1 MLNPNRGEF
10 TRLPQSGKVTGEYT
24 MDGTNHNLLEN
35 KVILVTGAGQGIGQ
49 AMTTVF
55 AQNGAIVYANDVRHG
70 TVEEWNEAVNQ
81 AASGEVRPLYF
92 DISSEQEAKTAV
104 MKIKKEVGHID
115 GMVNNAGVEF
125 NELIGMI
132 SRDNMEK
139 MFSVNVYGAINMLQI
154 VSRVMSR
161 QESGGSI
168 VNIASMTALRGNRGQ
183 LVYSATKGAIVSLT
197 KSAAKEL
204 AEKKI
209 RVNAIAPGLTNTAMM
224 QQADNDKLQSRI
236 NNICMGRLAE
246 PEDIAKAC
254 MFMLSDLSSYVSGQ
268 VLAVDGCTIM

>member
-1 MLNPNRGEF
+1 M
-10 TRLPQSGKVTGEYT
+10 
-24 MDGTNHNLLEN
+24 
-35 KVILVTGAGQGIGQ
+35 IIVTGAGRGIGQ
-49 AMTTVF
+49 AISTLF
-55 AQNGAIVYANDVRHG
+55 AQNGAIVYANDVREG
-70 TVEEWNEAVNQ
+70 TVEKWNALVNA

-92 DISSEQEAKTAV
+92 DISSEAEAKSAIMT
-104 MKIKKEVGHID
+104 IKKSCGHID
-115 GMVNNAGVEF
+115 GLVNNAGVEF

-139 MFSVNVYGAINMLQI
+139 MFTVNVYGAINMLQI

-161 QESGGSI
+161 QDNGGSI

-183 LVYSATKGAIVSLT
+183 LVYSATKGAVVSLT

-209 RVNAIAPGLTNTAMM
+209 RVNAIAPGLTNTEMM
-224 QQADNDKLQSRI
+224 QQADQKMLQSRI

-246 PEDIAKAC
+246 PDDIAKAC
-254 MFMLSDLSSYVSGQ
+254 LFMVSDLSEYVSGQ
-268 VLAVDGCTIM
+268 ILAVDGCTIM

>member
-1 MLNPNRGEF
+1 MGENQTF
-10 TRLPQSGKVTGEYT
+10 DLLKGKV
-24 MDGTNHNLLEN
+24 
-35 KVILVTGAGQGIGQ
+35 IIVTGAGRGIGQ
-49 AMTTVF
+49 AMATVF
-55 AQNGAIVYANDVRHG
+55 AQNGAVVYANDVRQG
-70 TVEEWNEAVNQ
+70 TVEEWNGTVNEKGPGQ
-81 AASGEVRPLYF
+81 VLPMYF
-92 DISSEQEAKTAV
+92 DISSESEAKNAV
-104 MKIKKEVGHID
+104 MQIKRVHGHID
-115 GMVNNAGVEF
+115 GLVNNAGVEF

-132 SRDNMEK
+132 SRPNMEK

-154 VSRVMSR
+154 VSRIMGR
-161 QESGGSI
+161 QENGGSI

-183 LVYSATKGAIVSLT
+183 LVYSATKGAVVSLT

-224 QQADNDKLQSRI
+224 QQADPEKLQSRI

-254 MFMLSDLSSYVSGQ
+254 MFMLSDLSGYVSGQ

>member
-1 MLNPNRGEF
+1 MGESVSKAMPDILN
-10 TRLPQSGKVTGEYT
+10 GKV
-24 MDGTNHNLLEN
+24 
-35 KVILVTGAGQGIGQ
+35 IIVTGAGRGIGQ
-49 AMTTVF
+49 AMATVF
-55 AQNGAIVYANDVRHG
+55 AQNGAVVYATDVRAG
-70 TVEEWNEAVNQ
+70 SVEEWNGAVNETV
-81 AASGEVRPLYF
+81 SGEIRSLYF
-92 DISSEQEAKTAV
+92 DISSEQEAKAAV
-104 MKIKKEVGHID
+104 MKVKKECGHID
-115 GMVNNAGVEF
+115 GLVNNAGVEF

-132 SRDNMEK
+132 SADNMQK
-139 MFSVNVYGAINMLQI
+139 MFTVNVFGTINMLQI
-154 VSRVMSR
+154 VSRIMGR
-161 QESGGSI
+161 QENGGSI

-183 LVYSATKGAIVSLT
+183 LVYSATKGAVVSLT

-224 QQADNDKLQSRI
+224 QQADPEKLQSRI

-254 MFMLSDLSSYVSGQ
+254 MFMLSDLAGYVSGQ

>member
-1 MLNPNRGEF
+1 MNSER
-10 TRLPQSGKVTGEYT
+10 RLLDGKV
-24 MDGTNHNLLEN
+24 
-35 KVILVTGAGQGIGQ
+35 IIVTGAGRGIGQ
-49 AMTTVF
+49 AMATLF
-55 AQNGAIVYANDVRHG
+55 AENGAIVYAGDIQQGSVNEWCGDVN
-70 TVEEWNEAVNQ
+70 VDIC
-81 AASGEVRPLYF
+81 GEVRPLYF
-92 DISSEQEAKTAV
+92 DVSSESQVRTAV
-104 MKIKKEVGHID
+104 MQVKKDCGHID
-115 GMVNNAGVEF
+115 GLVNNAGIEF

-132 SRDNMEK
+132 NHDNMEK
-139 MFSVNVYGAINMLQI
+139 MFSVNVYGTINMLQM
-154 VSRVMSR
+154 VSRIMGK
-161 QESGGSI
+161 QETGGSI

-183 LVYSATKGAIVSLT
+183 LVYSATKGAVVSLT

-224 QQADNDKLQSRI
+224 RQANKDKLQGRI

-254 MFMLSDLSSYVSGQ
+254 VFMLSDLSEYVSGQ